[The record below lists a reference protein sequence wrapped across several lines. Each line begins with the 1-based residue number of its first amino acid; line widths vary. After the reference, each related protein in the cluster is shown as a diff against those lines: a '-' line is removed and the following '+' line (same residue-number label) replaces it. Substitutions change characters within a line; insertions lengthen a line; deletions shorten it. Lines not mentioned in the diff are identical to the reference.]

1 MIEQLV
7 VKVFREALLMV
18 IVLSLGPLVISM
30 VVGLVISLF
39 QATTQI
45 HEQTLT
51 FVPKIL
57 AVFLSLAVIGPWMI
71 SQMVKFTEAVFNLIP
86 LLYR

>member
-1 MIEQLV
+1 MLEQLV
-7 VKVFREALLMV
+7 IKVFREALLLV
-18 IVLSLGPLVISM
+18 ILLSLGPLLISM
-30 VVGLVISLF
+30 LVGLIISLF

-57 AVFLSLAVIGPWMI
+57 AVFISLALLGPWII
-71 SQMVKFTEAVFNLIP
+71 SQMVQFTASVFNLISRLP
-86 LLYR
+86 H